1 MPAKPSMKS
10 IQESLDSFRDDYKNT
25 VAQLLQDILVIKDTI
40 MKDLLDE
47 NKCLKERVK
56 LLEENNDKHQD
67 HIIDIEKQSQV
78 LEQYTCHNNL
88 EISGIPT
95 YLMKP
100 WKQNVLKSLK
110 QLILVLIIPKLKSV
124 IGSQRTGKINANQ
137 KLSL

>member
-10 IQESLDSFRDDYKNT
+10 IRESLDSFRDDYKNT

-78 LEQYTCHNNL
+78 LEQYTRHNNL

>member
-67 HIIDIEKQSQV
+67 HITDIEKQSQV
-78 LEQYTCHNNL
+78 LEQYTRHNNL

>member
-78 LEQYTCHNNL
+78 LEQYTRHNNL

-124 IGSQRTGKINANQ
+124 IGSQQTGKINANQ

>member
-78 LEQYTCHNNL
+78 LEQYTRHNNL

>member
-67 HIIDIEKQSQV
+67 HIIDIEKQSQA
-78 LEQYTCHNNL
+78 LEQYTRHNNL

>member
-78 LEQYTCHNNL
+78 LEQYTRHNNL

-124 IGSQRTGKINANQ
+124 IGSQRTGEIKTTQ